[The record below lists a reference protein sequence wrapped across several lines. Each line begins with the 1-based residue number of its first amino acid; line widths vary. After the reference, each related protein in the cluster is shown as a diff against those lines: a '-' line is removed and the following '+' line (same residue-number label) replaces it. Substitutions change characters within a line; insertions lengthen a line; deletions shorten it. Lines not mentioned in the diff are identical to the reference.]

1 MSNELQVITS
11 YTTDFLN
18 PDQVKEFISKIPELS
33 IYHRDIYN
41 RKPLSS
47 KSFQLLIHTI
57 YDGALRAGEG
67 RTILV
72 QDLENLRYG
81 RLNLPHTKTGWDWCK
96 CASHQKKKLISCDL
110 NCKKCKGTGKILR
123 PQWTTISESL
133 AKKLYKF
140 INQNKLGKKDYVFAS
155 PSFPKQPIS
164 RDWLYKNIREVGTLC
179 NIEIFGQ
186 RKSRLMKNL
195 YSHIFRRS
203 KAIQMDHDGA
213 SIGMIATKLRH
224 TDIRVT
230 TTYIKTGIGDL
241 EKWEKEFGVSF

>member
-1 MSNELQVITS
+1 MSNELQVVSS
-11 YTTDFLN
+11 YTTDFLD
-18 PDQVKEFISKIPELS
+18 PDQVQEFIRKIGELP
-33 IYHRDIYN
+33 IYHRKIFN
-41 RKPLSS
+41 RKPLDSE
-47 KSFQLLIHTI
+47 SFQLLIHTI

-72 QDLENLRYG
+72 QDLDDLKYG

-96 CASHQKKKLISCDL
+96 CAIHQKKKLISCDPDH
-110 NCKKCKGTGKILR
+110 KKCEGTGKILR

-140 INQNKLGKKDYVFAS
+140 VKDNKLGPKDYLFAS
-155 PSFPKQPIS
+155 PSFPNQPIS
-164 RDWLYKNIREVGTLC
+164 DAWIYKKIKEVGKLC
-179 NIEIFGQ
+179 DIEIFGQ

-203 KAIQMDHDGA
+203 KAIQMDRDGA

-224 TDIRVT
+224 SDIRVT

-241 EKWEKEFGVSF
+241 EKWEKEFGISF

>member
-1 MSNELQVITS
+1 MSNELQVVSS

-18 PDQVKEFISKIPELS
+18 PDQVQEFIGKISELP
-33 IYHRDIYN
+33 IYHRKIFN
-41 RKPLSS
+41 RKPLPCE
-47 KSFQLLIHTI
+47 SFQLLIHTI

-67 RTILV
+67 RNILV
-72 QDLENLRYG
+72 RDLQDLRYG
-81 RLNLPHTKTGWDWCK
+81 RINLPHTKTGWDWCK

-110 NCKKCKGTGKILR
+110 DCKKCKGTGKILR
-123 PQWTTISESL
+123 PQWTTVSESL

-140 INQNKLGKKDYVFAS
+140 MNDNKLAKNDHVFAS

-164 RDWLYKNIREVGTLC
+164 RDWLYKTIREVGILC
-179 NIEIFGQ
+179 NFEIFGQ

-213 SIGMIATKLRH
+213 SIGMIAKKLRH

-230 TTYIKTGIGDL
+230 TTYIKPGIGDL
-241 EKWEKEFGVSF
+241 EKWEKQFGVSF